1 MKEKPGG
8 VAIEEFV
15 ELKPKVYLLLVYN
28 NEHKKAK
35 GVNKNVVV
43 TISHNEYKGVLLKNK
58 CVRHSMNRIE
68 SKHHRIGTYEIDKI
82 SLSYFD
88 YKYIYIYKQLIWQ
101 TSSCLPKL
109 IIKNSFLNNYSKKT
123 FRQACCFEFF
133 SSLKSFLVKH
143 FVLMFNL

>member
-1 MKEKPGG
+1 MGKMKEKTGG

-88 YKYIYIYKQLIWQ
+88 YKYIYI
-101 TSSCLPKL
+101 
-109 IIKNSFLNNYSKKT
+109 
-123 FRQACCFEFF
+123 
-133 SSLKSFLVKH
+133 
-143 FVLMFNL
+143 